1 MFEPPNDFPLL
12 RGFRFWIALARAD
25 PENPDG
31 GAHFGDGAF
40 QECSGLQIDLDVQEF
55 LEGGRNDGVVRQVG
69 RAKFHNIVL
78 KRGMFYNKSGVN
90 RDLWN
95 WLQGIASGVRPVIRY
110 DGVVTVMKTGY
121 EVGAKWEFY
130 RGLPVQVRGPEL
142 NAKTGEVGIEEIH
155 IAHEGLR
162 MVSA

>member
-1 MFEPPNDFPLL
+1 
-12 RGFRFWIALARAD
+12 
-25 PENPDG
+25 
-31 GAHFGDGAF
+31 
-40 QECSGLQIDLDVQEF
+40 
-55 LEGGRNDGVVRQVG
+55 
-69 RAKFHNIVL
+69 
-78 KRGMFYNKSGVN
+78 MFYNKSGVN
-90 RDLWN
+90 RDLWI

-155 IAHEGLR
+155 IAHEGIADGLR
-162 MVSA
+162 VTKYEQPGQSGRSKRSVATSKRARSVNRSRCSSTPRL